1 MKQMSV
7 LKKPDKLIDR
17 LPMVRGRYT
26 AFAPLGDTSW
36 FRAGGCAEVLYKPA
50 DKEDLCDF
58 LKGCPSDVPIT
69 VLGVCSNVI
78 IRDGGIAGVVI
89 KMGRGFTDI
98 EQEGSNTI
106 YAGAAA
112 LDVNVALSAQNFG
125 IGGLEFFS
133 GIPGTIGGALR
144 MNAGAYGTETA
155 DVLVQAD
162 VIDRQGQIHHIKVKD
177 PQMLMSYRHN
187 SLSETMIFV
196 GGYFKGIVE
205 SASLIESRIL
215 EIKEK
220 RAATQPIKARTGGST
235 FANPTVQEL
244 VEAKLPEDKKAWQL
258 IDEVGGRGLL
268 RGGAQMS
275 EKHCNF
281 MINTGEATAHDLETL
296 GEEIKGRV
304 FESFGLTLRWEIRR
318 LGQAQAF
325 GAGDVMGEC

>member
-1 MKQMSV
+1 MSV
-7 LKKPDKLIDR
+7 LKKSEKLIDR

-58 LKGCPSDVPIT
+58 LKACPTDVPIT

-98 EQEGSNTI
+98 EQEGTSTL

-112 LDVNVALSAQNFG
+112 LDANVAISAQNFG

-162 VIDRQGQIHHIKVKD
+162 VIDRQGQIHHIKAND
-177 PQMLMSYRHN
+177 PQMQMSYRHN
-187 SLSETMIFV
+187 SLPEAMIFV
-196 GGYFKGIVE
+196 GGYFKGVIE
-205 SASLIESRIL
+205 DAGLIESRIL

-235 FANPTVQEL
+235 FANPTPQEL
-244 VEAKLPEDKKAWQL
+244 AAAGLPEDKKTWQL
-258 IDEVGGRGLL
+258 IDDVGGRGFVL
-268 RGGAQMS
+268 GGAQMS

-281 MINTGEATAHDLETL
+281 MINTGEATAHDLEML
-296 GEEIKGRV
+296 GEEMKGRV
-304 FESFGLTLRWEIRR
+304 FEKFGVNLRWEIRR
-318 LGQAQAF
+318 IGQAKAI
-325 GAGDVMGEC
+325 GLGDVMGEC